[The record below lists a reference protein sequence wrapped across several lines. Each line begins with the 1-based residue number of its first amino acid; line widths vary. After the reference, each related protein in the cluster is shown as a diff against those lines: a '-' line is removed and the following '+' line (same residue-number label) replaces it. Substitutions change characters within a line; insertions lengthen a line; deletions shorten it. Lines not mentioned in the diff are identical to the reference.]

1 MSRLAVQLLLAMWAC
16 GAAGCLR
23 DAAETSLQVEWQ
35 PLFPDPHRHTT
46 DINQP
51 WRYEGSGPPR
61 RVLAAVR
68 APDLAASA
76 GLSNPERPRRVFIPC
91 EPRCRLVVRG
101 GAHAAPRELQVASF
115 APGRP
120 FERLVWLDRTI
131 LVFDQAVGPD
141 QGIHYAVDVSA
152 EQLLQ
157 ASPFTR

>member
-23 DAAETSLQVEWQ
+23 GAVETSLEVEWL

-51 WRYEGSGPPR
+51 WRYQGPG
-61 RVLAAVR
+61 
-68 APDLAASA
+68 APLRFLEVVVAPELEDSA
-76 GLSNPERPRRVFIPC
+76 GVSNPERTLRVFTPC

-101 GAHAAPRELQVASF
+101 GTSAPPRELRVSSF

-141 QGIHYAVDVSA
+141 QGIHYAVDVAA